1 MKGTGSVRKDFSF
14 CCDLIERGGGR
25 WATVL
30 LNASDPPIK
39 KSTIIN
45 LLETARIKQLQWRRL
60 TLHVVGITTFLLCS
74 LSYP

>member
-30 LNASDPPIK
+30 LNASDPP
-39 KSTIIN
+39 N
-45 LLETARIKQLQWRRL
+45 
-60 TLHVVGITTFLLCS
+60 
-74 LSYP
+74 